1 MPDDDIK
8 AELERLAEHDHLV
21 RSGRATSL
29 TVSETGDISL
39 YGLGRVPIKLHK
51 EEWVKLL
58 DMADQIRAFIKD
70 NEGKTKSEE

>member
-1 MPDDDIK
+1 MPHDDIK

-21 RSGRATSL
+21 QSGRATSL

-39 YGLGRVPIKLHK
+39 YGLGRVPIKLYK

-58 DMADQIRAFIKD
+58 DMADEIRTFIKEH
-70 NEGKTKSEE
+70 EGQAQDEG